1 MNVIPPSPTVLVSLR
16 ESTVAMLM
24 ALRSDDETL
33 DAVTARCADLARNAS
48 PNEKAPVPVL
58 APPAPASIAPPVV
71 STTSTW
77 PASTS
82 GTYVASV
89 LGEPVG
95 ADTLGAL
102 LRNVVDAIHEL
113 DPAAIERLSE
123 MKARIRRYVARER
136 EQVHGG
142 RRDLSVLKTRSGW
155 WISANIGEQDLV
167 RSLTALCRACDL
179 RYGQD
184 IRFPA

>member
-1 MNVIPPSPTVLVSLR
+1 MNVIQPSPTVLVTLH

-24 ALRSDDETL
+24 ALRSGDETL
-33 DAVTARCADLARNAS
+33 DAVTARCADMVRNAA
-48 PNEKAPVPVL
+48 PVDKAPAPAL
-58 APPAPASIAPPVV
+58 APPGPASNALSITSA
-71 STTSTW
+71 TSTW
-77 PASTS
+77 PTSTT

-89 LGEPVG
+89 LGVPVG

-102 LRNVVDAIHEL
+102 LRNVVDAIHDL

-123 MKARIRRYVARER
+123 MKARIRRYVAREP

-142 RRDLSVLKTRSGW
+142 RRDLRVTRTRSGW
-155 WISANIGEQDLV
+155 WVSANIGEEDLV
-167 RSLTALCRACDL
+167 RSLMALCRANDL

>member
-58 APPAPASIAPPVV
+58 APPVPASIAPPVV

-95 ADTLGAL
+95 ADMAPL
-102 LRNVVDAIHEL
+102 
-113 DPAAIERLSE
+113 
-123 MKARIRRYVARER
+123 
-136 EQVHGG
+136 
-142 RRDLSVLKTRSGW
+142 
-155 WISANIGEQDLV
+155 
-167 RSLTALCRACDL
+167 
-179 RYGQD
+179 YGSM
-184 IRFPA
+184 RPCKR